1 MKCRKLFFRCCL
13 SMLCCLFWFS
23 SAYGEWFFDFDGWG
37 DTGLKDVLQSK
48 VYAEISCDDD
58 LYCDPAS
65 DSDFAYGSGELEAY
79 AKYLQEKPNGSSL
92 INAGSESKTNPY
104 SNNKGVYHHGTLYYA
119 AFNVTEE
126 EISSL
131 NGEANSEYTFYF
143 MNTTGVNQTV
153 DMTLAVSF
161 DTQLENVSFWD
172 MGIVTM
178 ELYDR
183 YGNLCQ
189 RFITG
194 YCPSGECYTDHSGY
208 DFYFLKRKI
217 NIEPGRFFCTPYA
230 GCRYEGNYY
239 RLVVKGKVTPVKPED
254 APSFTNSVI
263 TYTATINTSQ

>member
-37 DTGLKDVLQSK
+37 DPNIKNVLQSK

-79 AKYLQEKPNGSSL
+79 AKYETEKPCI
-92 INAGSESKTNPY
+92 INAKAELETDPY
-104 SNNKGVYHHGTLYYA
+104 SNNKGVYYRGTLYYA
-119 AFNVTEE
+119 AINLSEE

-131 NGEANSEYTFYF
+131 NGEANSENTFYF

-153 DMTLAVSF
+153 DLTLGVNF
-161 DTQLENVSFWD
+161 YTQLENVSFWD

-194 YCPSGECYTDHSGY
+194 YCPSGECVTDYYGD
-208 DFYFLKRKI
+208 DFYFFKRKI
-217 NIEPGRFFCTPYA
+217 NIEPGKYTCTYM

-239 RLVVKGKVTPVKPED
+239 RLVVKGKVTPMKPED
-254 APSFTNSVI
+254 S
-263 TYTATINTSQ
+263 TYFINPTIYYSATINTSQ